1 MQGGLVKL
9 YGICLLGLLLMTS
22 RAVAGDTAALG
33 THREKS
39 SYALGVNL
47 IGNVRQQGVDIDLE
61 LVVKGMKDA
70 FSGGKLLMSEE
81 EVRKYISLYQNEVR
95 VKQAKS
101 RTAAA
106 EANKKAGAA
115 FLAENARK
123 EGVVTLPSGLQ
134 YRVLKAGEGK
144 KPTDTD
150 RVECNYRGTT
160 IQGTE
165 FYSSHRTGKPATF
178 KVKGGAIPGLSEALK
193 LMQVGAKWQIFIPSK
208 LAYGEGGSG
217 NVVGP
222 NEVVVFEVELVAIK

>member
-1 MQGGLVKL
+1 MKL
-9 YGICLLGLLLMTS
+9 YGICLLGLLLTAS
-22 RAVAGDTAALG
+22 RSVAGDAAALG
-33 THREKS
+33 THKEKS

-47 IGNVRQQGVDIDLE
+47 IGNMKQQGVEVDLD
-61 LVVKGMKDA
+61 LVIKGMKDA
-70 FSGGKLLMSEE
+70 SSGGKLLMTEE

-101 RTAAA
+101 RTEAAA
-106 EANKKAGAA
+106 ANKKAAAA

-134 YRVLKAGEGK
+134 YRILKAGEGK
-144 KPTDTD
+144 RPTDAD

-165 FYSSHRTGKPATF
+165 FYSSVRTGKPATF

-193 LMQVGAKWQIFIPSK
+193 LMQVGSKWQIFIPSK
-208 LAYGEGGSG
+208 LAYGERGSG
-217 NVVGP
+217 TSVGP
-222 NEVVVFEVELVAIK
+222 DETVVFEVELLAIK